1 MNDGGPLGY
10 VARAT
15 LRGSWLAVVEG
26 AWANRLEGMAAVKG
40 FSASKRFLRARV
52 RTGLVRSRNSL
63 TPAIQMTVCAVGA
76 YAFAEYVLGHQGPLF
91 AATSSLIA
99 LGFSRDPRLRR
110 VIEVGLGCT
119 LGIVVGDLLLHWL
132 GAGIWQAAIVLL
144 FSILLARFLDSGT
157 IFTTQLGLQSLLVV
171 LLPAPAGGPFTRSL
185 DAVIGGVFALLVTIL
200 VPKDP
205 RREPRKDVQKILY
218 ELAEVLREC
227 AKALIDSD
235 STTAWHALIRGRN
248 CQPLVDRMRQTLRA
262 SGEVA
267 TLAPAHRRHRD
278 ELAGLEHSLEYI
290 DLALRNSRV
299 FARRLT
305 SAINHAALSDEAI
318 DSIAEVLQ
326 ETAAAI
332 DEMTVG
338 LSEQSEGTRRVHLR
352 RARNELSDI
361 AARLHPKMLDVQR
374 LEGETVVMLFRPL
387 MVDLLE
393 ASGMEP
399 EEARAVLPAL

>member
-1 MNDGGPLGY
+1 M
-10 VARAT
+10 
-15 LRGSWLAVVEG
+15 
-26 AWANRLEGMAAVKG
+26 
-40 FSASKRFLRARV
+40 
-52 RTGLVRSRNSL
+52 VRSRNSL
-63 TPAIQMTVCAVGA
+63 VPAVQMTVCAVGA
-76 YAFAEYVLGHQGPLF
+76 YAFAEYVLGHSGPLF

-119 LGIVVGDLLLHWL
+119 IGIAVGDLLLHWL
-132 GAGIWQAAIVLL
+132 GAGIWQAAVVLL

-157 IFTTQLGLQSLLVV
+157 IFTTQLALQSLLVV

-185 DAVIGGVFALLVTIL
+185 DAVVGGACALLVTIL

-205 RREPRKDVQKILY
+205 RREPRKDVQKLLH

-227 AKALIDSD
+227 ASALTNSD
-235 STTAWHALIRGRN
+235 STEAWLALVRGRN
-248 CQPLVDRMRQTLRA
+248 CQPLVDAMRQSLRA

-267 TLAPAHRRHRD
+267 TLAPAYRRHRD
-278 ELAGLEHSLEYI
+278 EIDRLEQSLDYI

-305 SAINHAALSDEAI
+305 SAINHAALSDEATEN
-318 DSIAEVLQ
+318 IAEVLQ

-332 DEMTVG
+332 DELSLG
-338 LSEQSEGTRRVHLR
+338 LAEMHEGARRAHLR
-352 RARNELSDI
+352 TSRLELAEI
-361 AARLHPKMLDVQR
+361 AGRLHPRLLDVQR

-393 ASGMEP
+393 ATGMDSK
-399 EEARAVLPAL
+399 EARDILPPL

>member
-1 MNDGGPLGY
+1 
-10 VARAT
+10 
-15 LRGSWLAVVEG
+15 
-26 AWANRLEGMAAVKG
+26 MAAVKG
-40 FSASKRFLRARV
+40 LSASKRFVRARF
-52 RTGLVRSRNSL
+52 RTGLVRSRTSL
-63 TPAIQMTVCAVGA
+63 VPAIQMTVCAVGA

-132 GAGIWQAAIVLL
+132 GAGIWQAAVVLL

-205 RREPRKDVQKILY
+205 RREPRRDVQKILH
-218 ELAEVLREC
+218 ELSEVLREC
-227 AKALIDSD
+227 AKAMIESD
-235 STTAWHALIRGRN
+235 STAAWHALIRGRN

-278 ELAGLEHSLEYI
+278 ELASLEHSLEYI

-326 ETAAAI
+326 ETAAAV
-332 DEMTVG
+332 DELNIG
-338 LSEQSEGTRRVHLR
+338 LSEQSEGARRVHLR
-352 RARNELSDI
+352 RARTDLSVI
-361 AARLHPKMLDVQR
+361 ASRLHPKMLDVQR

-387 MVDLLE
+387 IVDLLE
-393 ASGMEP
+393 ASGVEP
-399 EEARAVLPAL
+399 DEARAVLPPL